1 MPRYGLI
8 AFPLFYLLGDLKKKY
23 VKIIL
28 AGIFGLTLIWALVRF
43 SRGLWL
49 S

>member
-1 MPRYGLI
+1 
-8 AFPLFYLLGDLKKKY
+8 LGNLKNKY
-23 VKIIL
+23 FKIIL

-49 S
+49 A